1 MLLRVERWLSSL
13 RDVQAQIPLFIL
25 LFLYVLLGKPGVAL
39 PRVSDKC
46 DDRTS
51 VALSLGGRREH
62 FSIWKNLC
70 SFVNHF
76 LFSQPSCW
84 RGMPSYQ
91 FSLGERGSSPLCK
104 WSSLSPGLLHS
115 FAATEQEGGADRNS
129 LFSVPFF
136 PNSSF
141 ASEENGKQWFLSSK
155 VALETDS
162 H

>member
-1 MLLRVERWLSSL
+1 
-13 RDVQAQIPLFIL
+13 
-25 LFLYVLLGKPGVAL
+25 
-39 PRVSDKC
+39 
-46 DDRTS
+46 
-51 VALSLGGRREH
+51 
-62 FSIWKNLC
+62 
-70 SFVNHF
+70 
-76 LFSQPSCW
+76 
-84 RGMPSYQ
+84 MPSYQ

-136 PNSSF
+136 LNRSF

>member
-1 MLLRVERWLSSL
+1 MFCWGN
-13 RDVQAQIPLFIL
+13 Q
-25 LFLYVLLGKPGVAL
+25 AL
-39 PRVSDKC
+39 PWISDKC

-51 VALSLGGRREH
+51 VALSLARKREH
-62 FSIWKNLC
+62 VSIWKNLC
-70 SFVNHF
+70 SFANRF

-136 PNSSF
+136 LNSSF